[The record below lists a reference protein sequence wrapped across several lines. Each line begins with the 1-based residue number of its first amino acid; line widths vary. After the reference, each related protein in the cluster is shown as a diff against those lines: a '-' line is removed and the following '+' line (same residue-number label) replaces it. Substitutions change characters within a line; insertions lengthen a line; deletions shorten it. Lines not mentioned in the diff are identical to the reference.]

1 MDMGNV
7 NVPQRG
13 DVYLISL
20 DPTKGREINKTRP
33 CLVVSPNEL
42 NDHLSTFL
50 VAPMTTGGHPYPFRI
65 RCQFQKTKG
74 FIVLDQLRTIDR
86 SRLVR
91 RLGRISAKSLS
102 EALSVLQEMF
112 TE

>member
-1 MDMGNV
+1 MDMGDV

-20 DPTKGREINKTRP
+20 DPTKGREIKKTRP

-50 VAPMTTGGHPYPFRI
+50 VAPMTTGGHRYPFRI
-65 RCQFQKTKG
+65 PCQFQKTKG
-74 FIVLDQLRTIDR
+74 FIVLDQIRTIDR
-86 SRLVR
+86 ARLIR
-91 RLGRISAKSLS
+91 RLGRVSAKSLA

>member
-1 MDMGNV
+1 MGDL

-20 DPTKGREINKTRP
+20 DPTKRREIKRTRP

-50 VAPMTTGGHPYPFRI
+50 VAPMTTSGHPYPFRI
-65 RCQFQKTKG
+65 PCQFQKTRG
-74 FIVLDQLRTIDR
+74 FIVLDQLRNIDR
-86 SRLVR
+86 TRLVR
-91 RLGRISAKSLS
+91 RLGRVSPRSLA
-102 EALSVLQEMF
+102 EALSVLQETF
-112 TE
+112 TK